1 MTGQFCPQQDKKQ
14 RESEHLQ
21 VQSRFRGSFLPRSHL
36 DVRVGLGWRVAR
48 SPNCKHR
55 APPAAFFHMCIGK
68 GSKQAL
74 AAGNSNI
81 LKAWKKWKISC
92 VVGAKDYLG
101 SADVHGLRTQQY
113 SEAVGPCT
121 LRMGLQ

>member
-1 MTGQFCPQQDKKQ
+1 M
-14 RESEHLQ
+14 
-21 VQSRFRGSFLPRSHL
+21 
-36 DVRVGLGWRVAR
+36 GLGWGVAR
-48 SPNCKHR
+48 NPNCTHR
-55 APPAAFFHMCIGK
+55 DPPAVFFHTCIEK

-74 AAGNSNI
+74 AAGVTDI

-101 SADVHGLRTQQY
+101 LADVHGLRTQQS

-121 LRMGLQ
+121 LCMGV